1 MINIAEQYALARWIK
16 YKRNTDG
23 ENPKLYECAQWY
35 KNVYKVKKLSV
46 SDKNSIAHI
55 LAYN

>member
-23 ENPKLYECAQWY
+23 ENPKFYECTQWY
-35 KNVYKVKKLSV
+35 KNVYIKK
-46 SDKNSIAHI
+46 
-55 LAYN
+55 

>member
-1 MINIAEQYALARWIK
+1 MINISEQYVLARWIK

-23 ENPKLYECAQWY
+23 ENPKFYECTQWY
-35 KNVYKVKKLSV
+35 KNVYKVKELSV

-55 LAYN
+55 LYYN